1 MPCTLPYGGG
11 GHMLPA
17 AVLAGESALVLAGDV
32 GHARIQRSQRQC
44 CQSTC
49 AHGQMLCSWPSEHAC
64 FGTHRQK
71 QCNAAQ
77 LVPMLPGSAPRA
89 MECVV
94 VGPATIRALAPAGQ
108 GESSR
113 EHMAAMQQNHPPR
126 RTMQA
131 TMV

>member
-49 AHGQMLCSWPSEHAC
+49 AHGQMFVLVAVGARMLWRTQTEAVQCCTAGTNATGERTSCHGVRRSWACNHSCSC
-64 FGTHRQK
+64 
-71 QCNAAQ
+71 
-77 LVPMLPGSAPRA
+77 
-89 MECVV
+89 
-94 VGPATIRALAPAGQ
+94 
-108 GESSR
+108 SSR
-113 EHMAAMQQNHPPR
+113 AGREQ
-126 RTMQA
+126 
-131 TMV
+131 